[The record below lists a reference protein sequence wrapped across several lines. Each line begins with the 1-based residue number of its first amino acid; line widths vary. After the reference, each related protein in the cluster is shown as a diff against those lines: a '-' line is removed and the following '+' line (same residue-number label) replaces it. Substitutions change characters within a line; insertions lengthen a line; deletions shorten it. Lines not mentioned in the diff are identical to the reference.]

1 MEKEAAVN
9 RASFSVGE
17 KGVPMQLQK
26 LLSLVRQ
33 AVDRY
38 NMIAEGDKIAVGVSG
53 GKDSLT
59 LLYALKKLSQFYPK
73 HFTVCAICVDLGYD
87 NTDFTGIDEFCRNL
101 DVPLTLSG
109 RRAIPVPYARSFE
122 RVRWWT
128 RLSGLAAPGLPMRIT
143 KMILWK
149 PCLCP

>member
-1 MEKEAAVN
+1 M
-9 RASFSVGE
+9 
-17 KGVPMQLQK
+17 
-26 LLSLVRQ
+26 
-33 AVDRY
+33 
-38 NMIAEGDKIAVGVSG
+38 GVSG

-87 NTDFTGIDEFCRNL
+87 NTDFTGIEEFCRKL
-101 DVPLTLSG
+101 DVPLTLISTQIG
-109 RRAIPVPYARSFE
+109 KIVMEERKESNPVPYARSFE
-122 RVRWWT
+122 RERWWT

-149 PCLCP
+149 PCSCP